1 METACKPSPCRCC
14 ILLALCLSLS
24 PTDTPRTLL
33 QLVRVSIRQSL
44 FSMGVE
50 LSSLNLPPHLEE
62 YVLSILDICS
72 GEEIRNL
79 SLQSSTL
86 DT

>member
-1 METACKPSPCRCC
+1 
-14 ILLALCLSLS
+14 
-24 PTDTPRTLL
+24 
-33 QLVRVSIRQSL
+33 
-44 FSMGVE
+44 MGVE

-62 YVLSILDICS
+62 YVLSILDECS

-79 SLQSSTL
+79 SLQSSTS